1 MDWTPTTFSRVHGSI
16 ISFQEVTN
24 PNYRLLGTGP
34 GAIHNRPTISV
45 HVAVMRRLPPLPPS
59 CFLHA
64 NDEPQSHTHQVSGYL
79 QVSLLPC
86 VVLLLWLVSVIIV

>member
-24 PNYRLLGTGP
+24 PNYRLPGTGP

-45 HVAVMRRLPPLPPS
+45 HVAVMRRLPPLP

-64 NDEPQSHTHQVSGYL
+64 NDEPQSHTQQVSGYL
-79 QVSLLPC
+79 HVSLMPC
-86 VVLLLWLVSVIIV
+86 VVLLLWMVSVLIV